1 MNRRRAWGRT
11 SLCLALVSLG
21 LLLLSACPSR
31 GPAPRSAND
40 EAPSFFM
47 GDLRV
52 CSVDRWCWENPMPQ
66 GNDLLSVWSR
76 SATQLC
82 AVGRDGTALHFNG
95 NVWRREPT
103 GIQRDLNAVWGPP
116 LGADKRQEEF
126 IAVGRRGALLHFR
139 EGRWQWRLSGTQ
151 ADLYAIWGPSDGVAK
166 ERSVAHVQPE
176 FLVVGA
182 VGTLLSCRNK
192 GCRSVPAQTRAP
204 LYAIGGQGGRVW
216 VAGAGIVLHRT
227 SAKAPWVRLTGAN
240 GLTLRT
246 IWVDS
251 QAKQPSAL
259 IGGDRGVLL
268 RCNAKSCLPQTTPAT
283 TQPTTLPTT
292 QPTTLPT
299 TLPTKARL
307 ALGADDKVS
316 ARDDIVFL
324 GAAGAAPLAL
334 TVGDG
339 RTAVWQLR
347 KQGQRWQR
355 DLVQHLRPLQLR
367 ALTRLDTEHVVAVG
381 DGGVL
386 LRKSQG
392 DWQQEMPT
400 GTARRLQTVWGRTST
415 DVFAAGAG
423 GTLVHHDGRS
433 WDPVDTSV
441 KVALRGVTDNGQGGV
456 FVVGA
461 AGTLLTCDDKRC
473 ERQNLP
479 TRAGL
484 HDVWHGQGRTVVVG
498 EGGLV
503 LERRGQS
510 WQTIASASAADL
522 HAVCG
527 LANGDL
533 YVAGRGGRLAR
544 LHGGKLTAVISGTTA
559 TLWALGCD
567 GEDVWAVGDDV
578 ALRCKKQRCET
589 VPLRLPPRRRRDDA
603 PAATAQSQPQRAPAS
618 APVTSKSRSAA
629 HTATLPRRR
638 RSRDLRRRY
647 GKLRLRGIF
656 IDARH
661 RVHVMGIPGRVL
673 FYLPARADR
682 PGRPAGWRMQLSAY
696 AGRLRALWGSRSG
709 HLFAVG
715 DAGVILQRIPRSQ
728 DSDATSAPTSRP
740 LK

>member
-1 MNRRRAWGRT
+1 MNQRRAWGRT

-21 LLLLSACPSR
+21 LWLLSACPSR
-31 GPAPRSAND
+31 GPAPRTAND
-40 EAPSFFM
+40 EGPSFFM

-103 GIQRDLNAVWGPP
+103 GIQRDLHAVWGPP
-116 LGADKRQEEF
+116 LAADKRQEEF

-151 ADLYAIWGPSDGVAK
+151 ADLYAIWGAADGVAQK
-166 ERSVAHVQPE
+166 RSVARAQPE
-176 FLVVGA
+176 FLVAGA
-182 VGTLLSCRNK
+182 VGTLLSCRSK
-192 GCRSVPAQTRAP
+192 GCRPVPTQTRAP
-204 LYAIGGQGGRVW
+204 LYAIGGRGSEVW
-216 VAGAGIVLHRT
+216 VAGAGIVLHRA
-227 SAKAPWVRLTGAN
+227 SAKAPWVRLTGAD

-246 IWVDS
+246 IWVDR
-251 QAKQPSAL
+251 QAKPPSAL

-268 RCNAKSCLPQTTPAT
+268 RCDAKSCLPQTTPAT
-283 TQPTTLPTT
+283 PQPTK
-292 QPTTLPT
+292 QQ
-299 TLPTKARL
+299 PTKARL
-307 ALGADDKVS
+307 VLSADDRAS
-316 ARDDIVFL
+316 ARDDIVFI

-347 KQGQRWQR
+347 RQAQSWRR
-355 DLVQHLRPLQLR
+355 ELVQHLRPLQLR
-367 ALTRLDTEHVVAVG
+367 ALTRLDAQHVVAVG

-400 GTARRLQTVWGRTST
+400 GTARRLQAVWGRTNT

-433 WDPVDTSV
+433 WEQVATSV
-441 KVALRGVTDNGQGGV
+441 KVGLRAITDNGQGGV

-473 ERQNLP
+473 ERQSLP

-484 HDVWHGQGRTVVVG
+484 HDVWHSQGRTVVVG

-503 LERRGQS
+503 LEGREQS

-522 HAVCG
+522 YAVCG
-527 LANGDL
+527 LASGDL

-544 LHGGKLTAVISGTTA
+544 LHGGKLTAVMSGTTA

-578 ALRCKKQRCET
+578 ALRCRQQRCEA

-603 PAATAQSQPQRAPAS
+603 PASTAQSQRKRAPAS
-618 APVTSKSRSAA
+618 ATITTKSRSAA
-629 HTATLPRRR
+629 HATTLPRRR

-682 PGRPAGWRMQLSAY
+682 PGRLAGWRMQLSAY

-728 DSDATSAPTSRP
+728 DSAVTSAPTSRP
-740 LK
+740 RK